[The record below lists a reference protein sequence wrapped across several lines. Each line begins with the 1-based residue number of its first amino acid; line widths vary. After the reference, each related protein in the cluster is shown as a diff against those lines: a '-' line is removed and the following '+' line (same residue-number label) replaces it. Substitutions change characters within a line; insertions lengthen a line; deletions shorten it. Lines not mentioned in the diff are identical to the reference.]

1 MRRSALALPVL
12 AAFTL
17 GALATSDPAAAIP
30 AFARKYAVSCTLCH
44 APAPRLKAFGE
55 EFAGRGFRMEDPA
68 VAVDP
73 AAEPPRGTTPTGD
86 ALLQLP
92 ADLPLAVRLEAHGA
106 YQEGADAEADLE
118 SPWVF
123 KLMSGGP
130 LSPKIA
136 YYAYFIIE
144 QGDVTGLEDAYL
156 QFNQLFGSSVDLLF
170 GQFQVSDP
178 LFKRELRL
186 SRADYEIYRV
196 RVGQARANLTYDRGL
211 MFLTTAPGEIDVA
224 FQVVNGNGIPD
235 GEFDNDSNKNLALRL
250 SRGFGPVR
258 VGLFGYRGKE
268 DGPAGGPADEI
279 VYWGP
284 DLTVTPHANWEL
296 NVQYLE
302 RRDDNPFFLPT
313 GAVDVD
319 TSGGFAELLW
329 FLDGSDG
336 KWSLAALYNRVDSDD
351 PAAERD
357 DLALSLGYLMAR
369 NIRFVAEVGRDQI
382 DDTNRASLGVV
393 AAF

>member
-1 MRRSALALPVL
+1 MRRSALALPAL
-12 AAFTL
+12 AAFTV
-17 GALATSDPAAAIP
+17 GALASPDPAAAIP
-30 AFARKYAVSCTLCH
+30 SFARKYAVSCTLCH

-73 AAEPPRGTTPTGD
+73 GSAPPRGTTPTGD
-86 ALLQLP
+86 RLLDLP
-92 ADLPLAVRLEAHGA
+92 SDLPLAVRIEGHGVYRESA
-106 YQEGADAEADLE
+106 AAEADLE
-118 SPWVF
+118 SPYVF

-156 QFNQLFGSSVDLLF
+156 QFNQLFGSGVDLLF

-250 SRGFGPVR
+250 SRGFGRVR
-258 VGLFGYRGKE
+258 VGFFGYSGKE
-268 DGPAGGPADEI
+268 DGPAGEQTDEI

-284 DLTVTPHANWEL
+284 DLTVTPHADWEL

-302 RRDDNPFFLPT
+302 RRDDNPFFLPA

-319 TSGGFAELLW
+319 TAGGFAELLW
-329 FLDGSDG
+329 FPAGSDG

-357 DLALSLGYLMAR
+357 DLAVSLGYLTAR
-369 NIRFVAEVGRDQI
+369 NIRVVAEVGHDRLG
-382 DDTNRASLGVV
+382 DTNRASLGVV